1 MRFRRTLADETR
13 FNRLDREETKM
24 TETSGSRISI
34 TQLIF
39 IPTVITL
46 AVTLLRLVG
55 ELQKWPTALFN
66 REAGGG
72 GSIIGI
78 TWLALIFGAYFAVK
92 LARAGEAPPGAG
104 RVIGFAVLGLVVS
117 FAGGFLGFGI
127 KAEFPGKIII
137 GLALI
142 VVGGLI
148 PFLGWKALSKV
159 LLAYG
164 YAARIPVVVLMYFAM
179 RGSWGTHYDAI
190 PPDFPTDLSFWDNYI
205 QLGVVPQMVLW
216 IAFTIIMGSLFG
228 GIAIAVA
235 SRRKTAVQP
244 A

>member
-1 MRFRRTLADETR
+1 MAD
-13 FNRLDREETKM
+13 
-24 TETSGSRISI
+24 TSNSRISI

-39 IPTVITL
+39 IPSVITL
-46 AVTLLRLVG
+46 GVTLLRLVG

-66 REAGGG
+66 RDAGGG

-78 TWLALIFGAYFAVK
+78 TWLALIFGVYFALK
-92 LARAGEAPPGAG
+92 LAHAGEATPGAG
-104 RVIGFAVLGLVVS
+104 RVIGFALLGLVVS
-117 FAGGFLGFGI
+117 FAGGFLGFGM

-137 GLALI
+137 GLVLI
-142 VVGGLI
+142 AVGGLI

-164 YAARIPVVVLMYFAM
+164 YAARIPVVILMYFAM
-179 RGSWGTHYDAI
+179 RGDWKTHYDAI
-190 PPDFPTDLSFWDNYI
+190 PPDFPTDLSFWAKYI

-228 GIAIAVA
+228 GIAVAVA
-235 SRRKTAVQP
+235 SRGKAAAQP